1 MIVKLILFALL
12 VRFKLHMR
20 PDDMVSRG
28 IPALPRIRN
37 TSIVKIFA
45 DFLQYMY
52 QCAKNYIQETPT
64 VGPPL
69 WNSLQDHIEY
79 IFTHPNGWGGAQ
91 QSQMRR
97 AAVLANLIPD
107 THQGHD
113 RVQFVTEGEASL
125 HFCIQS
131 GIGEETTNVCLV
143 SSYLCVHDE
152 TYPICAW
159 QAREGII
166 IVDAGGGTIDLSA
179 YVLNTS
185 SGTAS
190 YEEIAPPEC
199 EWFMVYLPFQRNAL
213 LMHISRSDRRII
225 PCDRLRPSLF
235 RRCVVIV
242 WIKSWD

>member
-1 MIVKLILFALL
+1 MSRFPAQVAGGDSKIPSILYYDEQGGVRSIGAEAVQPSVIERAEDEGWIRVEWRGFFFFVYVVMIVKLILFALL

-152 TYPICAW
+152 TYPICA
-159 QAREGII
+159 
-166 IVDAGGGTIDLSA
+166 
-179 YVLNTS
+179 
-185 SGTAS
+185 
-190 YEEIAPPEC
+190 
-199 EWFMVYLPFQRNAL
+199 
-213 LMHISRSDRRII
+213 
-225 PCDRLRPSLF
+225 
-235 RRCVVIV
+235 
-242 WIKSWD
+242 